1 MWHDSVKD
9 TRQQKER
16 WGWGLA
22 ARGGGVGSWTKS
34 KKGGRQYSRALHKMG
49 VLGLLCQL

>member
-22 ARGGGVGSWTKS
+22 ARGGGGGLAVGQNL
-34 KKGGRQYSRALHKMG
+34 KKGVGNIA
-49 VLGLLCQL
+49 GLCIKWVS